1 MEKMMDKSC
10 DSCVFKDTP
19 KTTVVC
25 QTCMAGG
32 VPGYPHW
39 RGMLGLGGATTL
51 PEFDEERIDTV
62 GQNGNEGLHYESR
75 RMPDG
80 RLAVRLKDATALKTQ
95 VGGSHYKEFAI
106 QPAEFIEKNGLSF
119 LAGCVVKRMCRWQ
132 DKDGLRDLE
141 KAKHEI
147 DLLIEIHKLREK
159 LAEV

>member
-1 MEKMMDKSC
+1 MDESC

-39 RGMLGLGGATTL
+39 RGNTHPGEVVYQPEGAL
-51 PEFDEERIDTV
+51 PADVSPGD
-62 GQNGNEGLHYESR
+62 
-75 RMPDG
+75 
-80 RLAVRLKDATALKTQ
+80 TALNTQ
-95 VGGSHYKEFAI
+95 VGGSHYKKFAI

>member
-1 MEKMMDKSC
+1 MDKSC

-19 KTTVVC
+19 KTSTVC
-25 QTCMAGG
+25 QFCMAGG
-32 VPGYPHW
+32 VAGYPHW
-39 RGMLGLGGATTL
+39 RGMPGDITGLRESLAQATETL
-51 PEFDEERIDTV
+51 E
-62 GQNGNEGLHYESR
+62 YESR

-80 RLAVRLKDATALKTQ
+80 RLAVRLKDATALNTQ
-95 VGGSHYKEFAI
+95 VGGSHYKKFAI

-159 LAEV
+159 FTEV